1 MTSRLRSW
9 HGRLSVRVTTL
20 LCVRLSDFW
29 QRMEIQFGA
38 TYARSLARDYRVSA
52 LNGSVED
59 ALESGVPA
67 KEVWRAVC
75 AEFRIDR

>member
-1 MTSRLRSW
+1 VSSHQRSW
-9 HGRLSVRVTTL
+9 HGGLSVLVTRL
-20 LCVRLSDFW
+20 FCVRLSDFW
-29 QRMEIQFGA
+29 QRMETQFGS

-52 LNGSVED
+52 LGGSVED

-67 KEVWRAVC
+67 KDVWRAVC

>member
-1 MTSRLRSW
+1 M
-9 HGRLSVRVTTL
+9 TTL
-20 LCVRLSDFW
+20 QCVRLSEVW
-29 QRMEIQFGA
+29 QRMETQFGE
-38 TYARSLARDYRVSA
+38 TYARSLARDYRVAA

-59 ALESGVPA
+59 ALEAGIPA

>member
-1 MTSRLRSW
+1 VAR
-9 HGRLSVRVTTL
+9 GVSVLVTTL
-20 LCVRLSDFW
+20 FCVRLSDFW
-29 QRMEIQFGA
+29 QRMETQFGS

-67 KEVWRAVC
+67 KDVWRAVC

>member
-1 MTSRLRSW
+1 
-9 HGRLSVRVTTL
+9 VTTL
-20 LCVRLSDFW
+20 LDVRLSEFW
-29 QRMEIQFGA
+29 QRMETQFGP
-38 TYARSLARDYRVSA
+38 TYARSLARDYRVAA

-59 ALESGVPA
+59 ALESGTPA

>member
-1 MTSRLRSW
+1 MSSRLRSW
-9 HGRLSVRVTTL
+9 HAGLSVRVTTL
-20 LCVRLSDFW
+20 LCVRLSEFW
-29 QRMEIQFGA
+29 QRMETQFGA

-52 LNGSVED
+52 LDGSVED

-67 KEVWRAVC
+67 KDVWRAVC